1 MNTKN
6 PWLLPDGV
14 RDILPAEA
22 WTVERLRAAALR
34 WLSSCGYELVRP
46 PLVEFVNSLLTGS
59 GEDLDLQTCKV
70 VDHAS
75 GRMMGVRPDMTP
87 QVARLDARVLG
98 SDAPARLCYAGP
110 VLRAQ
115 TGEAGVERESLQCG
129 AELFG
134 SPGPRGDCEVI
145 QVMLGMLRRLGVAAP
160 HLDLGHVGIYRGL
173 AAACGLS
180 VEMRD
185 ALFDAL
191 QRKSAPDAAALLDA
205 AGLEARQRERFA
217 ALAELSGGGEVLERA
232 AGRLSDA
239 APPVQHALA
248 NLRAVADEV
257 TALCPEVPLHIDLGE
272 LRGYRYHT
280 GVVFAVFTAGRGNA
294 LALGGR
300 YDDIGAAFG
309 RARPATGFSTDLRQV
324 AQTAQATQTAA
335 AADAGDTITARWDRD
350 PELHAAIDRLRDAG
364 ERVVVR
370 LPEEEAG
377 AAAAGRTLARGADGE
392 WRVAGNRG

>member
-1 MNTKN
+1 MNTQN

-22 WTVERLRAAALR
+22 WTVERLRASALR

-46 PLVEFVNSLLTGS
+46 PLVEFVDSLLTGS
-59 GEDLDLQTCKV
+59 GEDLDLQTYKV

-98 SDAPARLCYAGP
+98 LDAPARLCYAGP

-115 TGEAGVERESLQCG
+115 AGEPGVERESLQCG

-134 SPGPRGDCEVI
+134 SAGPRGDCEII
-145 QVMLGMLRRLGVAAP
+145 QVMLGMLQRLGVAAP

-232 AGRLSDA
+232 AGQLGDA

-248 NLRAVADEV
+248 NLRAVAEEV
-257 TALCPEVPLHIDLGE
+257 AALCPEVPLHIDLGE

-324 AQTAQATQTAA
+324 AQTAQAAQ
-335 AADAGDTITARWDRD
+335 TITEAGADDAITAGWDRD
-350 PELHAAIDRLRDAG
+350 PELRAAIDRLRNKG

-377 AAAAGRTLARGADGE
+377 ETSAGRKLARGADGE
-392 WRVAGNRG
+392 WRVAGRRG

>member
-34 WLSSCGYELVRP
+34 WLGSCGYELVRP
-46 PLVEFVNSLLTGS
+46 PLVEFVDSLLTGS

-87 QVARLDARVLG
+87 QVARLDARVLDL
-98 SDAPARLCYAGP
+98 DAPARLCYAGP

-115 TGEAGVERESLQCG
+115 TSEPGMERESLQCG

-134 SPGPRGDCEVI
+134 SAGPRGDCEII

-180 VEMRD
+180 LEMRD

-191 QRKSAPDAAALLDA
+191 QRKSAPDTAALLDA

-232 AGRLSDA
+232 AEQLGDA

-248 NLRAVADEV
+248 NLRAVAEEV
-257 TALCPEVPLHIDLGE
+257 AALCPEVPLHIDLGE

-280 GVVFAVFTAGRGNA
+280 GVVFAVFTPGRGNA

-324 AQTAQATQTAA
+324 AQTAQTAQ
-335 AADAGDTITARWDRD
+335 TITDTDDADVITAPWDRD
-350 PELHAAIDRLRDAG
+350 PALRDAIDRLRDAG

-370 LPEEEAG
+370 LPEESE
-377 AAAAGRTLARGADGE
+377 AAAGRKLVCGASGE
-392 WRVAGNRG
+392 WQVTGNQG

>member
-34 WLSSCGYELVRP
+34 WLGGCGYELVRP
-46 PLVEFVNSLLTGS
+46 PLVEFVDSLLTGS
-59 GEDLDLQTCKV
+59 GEDLDLQTYKV

-98 SDAPARLCYAGP
+98 LDAPARLCYAGP
-110 VLRAQ
+110 VLRAHA
-115 TGEAGVERESLQCG
+115 GEPGVERESLQCG

-134 SPGPRGDCEVI
+134 SAGPRGDCEII

-180 VEMRD
+180 MEMRD

-217 ALAELSGGGEVLERA
+217 ALAELSGGGEVLQRA
-232 AGRLSDA
+232 AEKLGDA

-248 NLRAVADEV
+248 NLRAVAEEV
-257 TALCPEVPLHIDLGE
+257 AALCPEVPLHIDLGE

-309 RARPATGFSTDLRQV
+309 RARPATGFSTDLRQI
-324 AQTAQATQTAA
+324 AQTARTAQ
-335 AADAGDTITARWDRD
+335 TITDAITAPWDRD
-350 PELHAAIDRLRDAG
+350 PELRAAIDRLRNKG

-370 LPEEEAG
+370 LPEEET
-377 AAAAGRTLARGADGE
+377 AAGRKLERGADGE
-392 WRVAGNRG
+392 WRVTGNRV